1 MSLFTSIRNLAKTAA
16 AVAAPIVGTAY
27 GGPQGGMF
35 GAAVSQQLIGAGPPT
50 PPGGGAGTNAAVYGG
65 SGSTSSEWGGTMT
78 VGAAGSW
85 GSPASKW
92 LISAKGIVTTIAG
105 RILGVMQGTKLLRLP
120 AVVALVRSV
129 GPQAAAL
136 GLGLA
141 VAEVANLVAAHFTQH
156 HRRRRG
162 RGISSRDIRCT
173 RRTLHKI
180 RSIEH
185 SLHLP
190 RAAPRARRSSAGASN
205 VRLG

>member
-1 MSLFTSIRNLAKTAA
+1 MSLFSSLRNVAK
-16 AVAAPIVGTAY
+16 AVVATAAPIVGTAY
-27 GGPQGGMF
+27 GGPVGGAL
-35 GAAVSQQLIGAGPPT
+35 GGIVSQGLIGAGPPT
-50 PPGGGAGTNAAVYGG
+50 PPGGGAGTSAAVSGAPG
-65 SGSTSSEWGGTMT
+65 SASDWGMMT
-78 VGAAGSW
+78 VGASSSW

-105 RILGVMQGTKLLRLP
+105 RILGVMQGAKLLRLP
-120 AVVALVRSV
+120 AIVSLVRSV

-190 RAAPRARRSSAGASN
+190 RAAPRARRSTAASN